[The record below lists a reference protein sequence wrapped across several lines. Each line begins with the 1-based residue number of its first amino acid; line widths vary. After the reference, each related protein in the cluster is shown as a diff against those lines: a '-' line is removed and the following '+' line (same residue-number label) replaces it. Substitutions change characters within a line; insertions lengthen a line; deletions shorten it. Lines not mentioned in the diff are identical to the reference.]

1 MLATTH
7 NTIEHVFGEIHQLV
21 VLFIVQRVIMG
32 SNDNLLSWFDHYGF
46 QQRVVLLV

>member
-32 SNDNLLSWFDHYGF
+32 SNDNRF
-46 QQRVVLLV
+46 QQRVALLV